1 MRIRAAA
8 ALLFGLTLAWT
19 TSLTAQA
26 PKPLE
31 KLLVDWEAAFN
42 AGEYAK
48 VAALYTPDARRA
60 PPDSPELISGHGEI
74 LAGMESFAGLTAKL
88 TTAGGMLGEEH
99 GSTWGTWEIWEG
111 AQMVDK
117 GRWMNAVTMTE
128 GGWKIHRDIWNSSIP
143 DEEEEGG
150 CM

>member
-8 ALLFGLTLAWT
+8 ALLIGLTLAWT

-31 KLLVDWEAAFN
+31 KLLVDWEAAYN

-48 VAALYTPDARRA
+48 VAALYTSDARRA
-60 PPDSPELISGHGEI
+60 PPDSPELISGHDEI
-74 LAGMESFAGLTAKL
+74 LAALESSAGITVKL
-88 TTAGGMLGEEH
+88 TSAGGMMGEKH
-99 GSTWGTWEIWEG
+99 GSTWGNWEIWEG
-111 AQMVDK
+111 DQMVDK
-117 GRWMNAVTMTE
+117 GRWMNAVTMTG
-128 GGWKIHRDIWNSSIP
+128 GGWKIHRDIWNSSIA
-143 DEEEEGG
+143 EEEGG

>member
-8 ALLFGLTLAWT
+8 ALLIGLTLAWT

-31 KLLVDWEAAFN
+31 KLLEDWEAAYN

-60 PPDSPELISGHGEI
+60 PPDSPELISGHDEI
-74 LAGMESFAGLTAKL
+74 LAAMESLGGVTVKL
-88 TTAGGMLGEEH
+88 TSAGGMLGEKH
-99 GSTWGTWEIWEG
+99 GSTWGNWEIWEG
-111 AQMVDK
+111 DQMVDK

-143 DEEEEGG
+143 EEEGG